1 MNLIQFLLQNW
12 YLLLIIYA
20 IYTVFRSK
28 RKSGSGQPP
37 RGGMPP
43 FGGEPKPR
51 VPLSSKRPTA
61 AADRSAEARRPDAEQ
76 ERTERPM
83 ILRQNTERPANREL
97 RPNDASRS
105 ETRPMVAGQRPSSTR
120 PSGASGTISADL
132 TQRVPASGITDAF
145 DVPESPLDG
154 PAVSAQPSG
163 SAAVPP
169 LLTPNM
175 AASRQIEGVM
185 WAEILGPPRAKRPYR
200 R

>member
-12 YLLLIIYA
+12 YLLLIIYV

-51 VPLSSKRPTA
+51 VQLPSKRPTA
-61 AADRSAEARRPDAEQ
+61 AASDRPAEARRPDAEQ
-76 ERTERPM
+76 ERPV

-97 RPNDASRS
+97 RADIPRS
-105 ETRPMVAGQRPSSTR
+105 ETRPMVAGQRPSSAK
-120 PSGASGTISADL
+120 PSGASGAVSADL
-132 TQRVPASGITDAF
+132 TQRVPAPGITDAF
-145 DVPESPLDG
+145 NVPASPLDG
-154 PAVSAQPSG
+154 SAASVQPSG
-163 SAAVPP
+163 SVAAPP
-169 LLTPNM
+169 LLTPDM